1 MKTENLELEQL
12 KKKALQ
18 QFREG
23 KSVFRKGGAFAP
35 LIKSVVEAALEAEM
49 EYHLDTEEGS
59 ENNKESS
66 KNWKDNEHS
75 ETKKNEN

>member
-18 QFREG
+18 QFKKG

-35 LIKSVVEAALEAEM
+35 LIKTL
-49 EYHLDTEEGS
+49 
-59 ENNKESS
+59 S
-66 KNWKDNEHS
+66 KQP
-75 ETKKNEN
+75 